1 MTEACQIA
9 GWSDAFSVGNAAID
23 SDHKAFFEIANLL
36 KGIIFEAA
44 ESKFVIESA
53 LAMLEEYV
61 AGHFL
66 REEKAMEK
74 IGFQHFED
82 HRAKHFAFNRKI
94 NEVIRLYRG
103 GSLSVAEKLHDLVL
117 KWLAS
122 HIMNEDMKFR
132 SLLTDDDV
140 DQRPLAYLALDAL
153 ENEGPGT
160 EKLAVPTVIVP
171 AKLKLDY
178 SKITALICEPSSTIR
193 SGIRFTLNEIGI
205 SNIEESN
212 NFIAIDESCRNGG
225 FQIIVMDAMVGG
237 NDSAYF
243 IRQIRSIQTNCDP
256 FVLTVLLLSSRDEA
270 AVRSAMSSGTDS
282 VLLIPFSSGQLRDQI
297 IGHAE
302 RRKPFIVTQDYIGPE
317 RQNENRPGC
326 ASAPQIIVPNP
337 VEALGRGISIEQY
350 EYRKNEAIQVIVNY
364 RLKSLAGAI
373 VFECNSL
380 AAGMRDG
387 VSTTES
393 TFRSLTRL
401 ENIAD
406 ELAEK
411 IRKFSGAKSYSV
423 ETFRD
428 RCRELKGR
436 LGEIAYV
443 DIEELSASGRKV
455 SEIYASR

>member
-1 MTEACQIA
+1 MTEECQIA

-36 KGIIFEAA
+36 KGTVFEAA

-66 REEKAMEK
+66 REEKAMAK
-74 IGFQHFED
+74 IGFQYLDD

-103 GSLSVAEKLHDLVL
+103 GSLSVVAKLHDLVL

-122 HIMNEDMKFR
+122 HIVNEDMKFK
-132 SLLTDDDV
+132 SLLTDGDV

-153 ENEGPGT
+153 ENEEP
-160 EKLAVPTVIVP
+160 EKVAVPTVIVP
-171 AKLKLDY
+171 AKVKIDY
-178 SKITALICEPSSTIR
+178 TKITALICEPSSTIR
-193 SGIRFTLNEIGI
+193 SGIRFALNELGI
-205 SNIEESN
+205 SCIEESN
-212 NFIAIDESCRNGG
+212 TFVLLSEACNSVN
-225 FQIIVMDAMVGG
+225 FQIIILNGMVDG

-243 IRQIRSIQTNCDP
+243 VRQIRSVQTNCDP

-297 IGHAE
+297 IGHVE

-317 RQNENRPGC
+317 RRNENRPGC

-337 VEALGRGISIEQY
+337 VEALGRGIPMEQY
-350 EYRKNEAIQVIVNY
+350 ESKKSEGIQVIVNY

-380 AAGMRDG
+380 AAGVRDG
-387 VSTTES
+387 LATNES
-393 TFRSLTRL
+393 TFRILTKL

-428 RCRELKGR
+428 RCRELKG
-436 LGEIAYV
+436 GV
-443 DIEELSASGRKV
+443 DKITYADVDELSASGRKV
-455 SEIYASR
+455 SESYVSR

>member
-1 MTEACQIA
+1 MTEECQIA

-36 KGIIFEAA
+36 KDVVFEAA

-66 REEKAMEK
+66 REEKAMAK
-74 IGFQHFED
+74 IGFQHFDD

-122 HIMNEDMKFR
+122 HIMNEDMKFK
-132 SLLTDDDV
+132 SLLTDDVV

-153 ENEGPGT
+153 ENEEP
-160 EKLAVPTVIVP
+160 EKVAVPNAIVH
-171 AKLKLDY
+171 AKVKLDY

-205 SNIEESN
+205 TNIEESN
-212 NFIAIDESCRNGG
+212 NFIAIDESCKNGG
-225 FQIIVMDAMVGG
+225 FQIVVMDAVLDG

-243 IRQIRSIQTNCDP
+243 IRQIRSLQTNSDP
-256 FVLTVLLLSSRDEA
+256 FVLTVLLLSSRDEV

-297 IGHAE
+297 VGHVE
-302 RRKPFIVTQDYIGPE
+302 RRRPFIVTQDYIGPE
-317 RQNENRPGC
+317 RRNESRPGC

-337 VEALGRGISIEQY
+337 VEALGRGIPMEQY
-350 EYRKNEAIQVIVNY
+350 ESKKNEAIQVIVNY

-373 VFECNSL
+373 IFECNSL

-387 VSTTES
+387 LATNER

-401 ENIAD
+401 EGIAD

-411 IRKFSGAKSYSV
+411 IRKFTGAKSYSV

-428 RCRELKGR
+428 RCRELKG
-436 LGEIAYV
+436 GV
-443 DIEELSASGRKV
+443 DKITYADVEELSVSGKKV
-455 SEIYASR
+455 SESYMSR